1 MNYFFLDASALVKR
15 YHQEPGSDVVNRLLD
30 ELLASSPARVA
41 ISPLGLAETVSVLNR
56 RRNEGRIPHQLFQLI
71 VVRLLLEARA
81 VAVQSVDDDL
91 ILESI
96 PFIMKHNINSS
107 DALYLYQA
115 LNLQH
120 LLRPVEHDLVLVAS
134 DRRFLRAAEAEGLA
148 VINPEAAEVA
158 EAATLL
164 SLGQEPGEPEFPR

>member
-15 YHQEPGSDVVNRLLD
+15 YHQELGSDVVNHLLD
-30 ELLASSPARVA
+30 ELLASSPERVA

-56 RRNEGRIPHQLFQLI
+56 RKNEGRIPHQLFQLI
-71 VVRLLLEARA
+71 VARLLLEARA

-91 ILESI
+91 ILECI
-96 PFIMKHNINSS
+96 PFIMKHNINSA
-107 DALYLYQA
+107 DALYLHQA
-115 LNLQH
+115 LSLQH

-148 VINPEAAEVA
+148 VINPETAEMA

-164 SLGQEPGEPEFPR
+164 GVGEEPD

>member
-71 VVRLLLEARA
+71 VARLFLEVRGLN
-81 VAVQSVDDDL
+81 VQSVDDDL
-91 ILESI
+91 ILGSI
-96 PFIMKHNINSS
+96 PFIMKHNINSA

-115 LNLQH
+115 LGLQH
-120 LLRPVEHDLVLVAS
+120 LLRPIEHDLVLIAS

-148 VINPEAAEVA
+148 VINPETAEMADVAALVNVE
-158 EAATLL
+158 
-164 SLGQEPGEPEFPR
+164 EPD